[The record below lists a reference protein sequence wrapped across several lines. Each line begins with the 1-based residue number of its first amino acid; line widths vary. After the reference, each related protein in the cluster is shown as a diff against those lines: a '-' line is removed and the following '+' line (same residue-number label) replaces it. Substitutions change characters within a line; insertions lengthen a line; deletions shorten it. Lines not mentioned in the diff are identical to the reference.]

1 MANHL
6 RTQIRDQIKTTLTG
20 LTTTGSR
27 VYDSRV
33 YPLASDGTPAII
45 IYTKSEDSEP
55 LDMGTNTTRIINRN
69 LTIAVEIYVKATSSF
84 DNTIDTCCKEIE
96 TAIYTDPTLNG
107 LAKDCYLESTE
118 IDFNSE
124 GEAPLAMAT
133 LNFLTN
139 YMNQATTPDSV
150 TGT

>member
-6 RTQIRDQIKTTLTG
+6 RTQIRDQIKSTLTG
-20 LTTTGSR
+20 LTTTANR

-33 YPLASDGTPAII
+33 YPLDSQGTPAIV

-55 LDMGTNTTRIINRN
+55 LDMGTNTTRLINRN
-69 LTIAVEIYVKATSSF
+69 LTIAVEVYVKSTANF

-107 LAKDCYLESTE
+107 LAQDCYLESTE
-118 IDFNSE
+118 IDFNSDGDE
-124 GEAPLAMAT
+124 PLAFAT

-139 YMNQATTPDSV
+139 YINKATTPDV
-150 TGT
+150 AQ

>member
-45 IYTKSEDSEP
+45 IYTKAEDS
-55 LDMGTNTTRIINRN
+55 TAN
-69 LTIAVEIYVKATSSF
+69 F

-150 TGT
+150 SGT